1 MSTNF
6 LHGIR
11 TLEYD
16 DGTKEINTVDISVIG
31 IVGTA
36 PDSAGAA
43 DAELITGSE
52 ILKNRVK
59 FTATNQGAR
68 GNSWS
73 VEIIASETEGGNS
86 LWRDMPDGS
95 RRLTIY
101 VSAPSGLHSY
111 TPDEIVQNVTIPNPP
126 SDQIF
131 LTVTAVDT
139 GSTAG
144 AVTASPLQYLS
155 GGSDEAYPIN
165 TPALIAGSPKKAA
178 LLGERGTLPKD
189 IADIFN
195 QDNALL
201 VVVRVKDDKDATKQQ
216 QNIIDGVKQLEK
228 SKQLTGVTPRIIIA
242 PDFSAID
249 TVAAQVEATATKLR
263 GVGYI
268 DSPTAATAEDV
279 VRRRQSYGAR
289 VEILRP
295 RIFTTSDIT
304 GASRAY
310 SAKAAGLRA
319 RIDND
324 GKHGFWWS
332 KSNQNIYG
340 VTGVE
345 QIDDFIIGE
354 TNCTANLLNAEQVST
369 IIRYDGFRHWGN
381 YLCSLDPQWSFE
393 CVRRTA
399 DVIEDSIAIAMMNDF
414 IDRPIDVHLGGDI
427 IETIN
432 AYIRKLYEMGAING
446 GRAWLDSELNT
457 KESFAAGKIYIN
469 VEFAPKSPAQT
480 ITITYRI
487 NNDYTVDEFSSL
499 LKQAA

>member
-1 MSTNF
+1 MRTNF

-36 PDSAGAA
+36 PDSLSRNNATLFTGSPLLSNQIQFTSITGAA
-43 DAELITGSE
+43 
-52 ILKNRVK
+52 
-59 FTATNQGAR
+59 

-73 VEIIASETEGGNS
+73 VEIEMDSTAENVGFTYTTN
-86 LWRDMPDGS
+86 PDGS
-95 RRLTIY
+95 QK
-101 VSAPSGLHSY
+101 LHIFVNGEFTVNDVVEKAQTVNQSR
-111 TPDEIVQNVTIPNPP
+111 TLDNQLIVN
-126 SDQIF
+126 
-131 LTVTAVDT
+131 AVNE
-139 GSTAG
+139 GNG
-144 AVTASPLQYLS
+144 IVLASPLQYLS
-155 GGSDEAYPIN
+155 GGYEEPFPLN

-178 LLGERGTLPKD
+178 LLGGRGTLPKD

-279 VRRRQSYGAR
+279 VRRRQSYGDR

-310 SAKAAGLRA
+310 SATAAGLRA